1 VLRRSVRLLLLFWV
15 AALVAAPLSAR
26 DWFVNNFGGDDT
38 FSGLVATTG
47 TQDGP
52 FRTIARALR
61 ACGAGDRIVLADS
74 GQPYRESAS
83 LVGGNHSGLPGHP
96 FILEGNGATLDG
108 RLPIPPEVWESYH
121 GAVFRFNP
129 RRLAYQQLYLNNVPA
144 LRHPTERGG
153 SLPKLAPLEWF
164 LDGGYLYF
172 RIEDER
178 MIDDY
183 ALSCAAHTTGLTLYK
198 VHDVVIQNLTI
209 QGYQIDGVQVHDAV
223 ECLLGGITSR
233 GNGRSGVA
241 VIGASRATIDQCVL
255 GDNAEAQLL
264 VEYPAR
270 VKVLDCDLL
279 PKTAPAILNREG
291 EVTVDGQPHV
301 E

>member
-1 VLRRSVRLLLLFWV
+1 VLRISLRILTLTFVLGCCLG
-15 AALVAAPLSAR
+15 PLPAR

-47 TQDGP
+47 TPDGP
-52 FRTIARALR
+52 FRTLGRALR

-83 LVGGNHSGLPGHP
+83 LVGGHHSGLPGHP
-96 FILEGNGATLDG
+96 FVIEGNGATLDG
-108 RLPIPPEVWESYH
+108 RLPIPPEVWKSYH

-144 LRHPTERGG
+144 LRHPTGRGG
-153 SLPKLAPLEWF
+153 ALPKLAPLEWF

-183 ALSCAAHTTGLTLYK
+183 ALSCAAHTVGLTLYK

-209 QGYQIDGVQVHDAV
+209 QGYQIDGIQVHDAV

-241 VIGASRATIDQCVL
+241 VVGASRATIDGCVL

-264 VEYPAR
+264 VEYPAQAN
-270 VKVLDCDLL
+270 VLDCDLL
-279 PKTAPAILNREG
+279 PKTAPAILNRG
-291 EVTVDGQPHV
+291 GDVTVDGKAHA

>member
-1 VLRRSVRLLLLFWV
+1 MTCRLMRILSLFCAV
-15 AALVAAPLSAR
+15 AFVATPLTAR

-52 FRTIARALR
+52 FRTIGRALR

-74 GQPYRESAS
+74 GEPYLESAS
-83 LVGGNHSGLPGHP
+83 LVGGHHSGLPGHP
-96 FILEGNGATLDG
+96 FVIEGNGATLDG
-108 RLPIPPEVWESYH
+108 RLPISPEVWESYH

-129 RRLAYQQLYLNNVPA
+129 RRLAYQQLYLNNVPTQ
-144 LRHPTERGG
+144 RRPTGRVGA
-153 SLPKLAPLEWF
+153 LPKLAPLEWF

-198 VHDVVIQNLTI
+198 VRDVVIQNLTI
-209 QGYQIDGVQVHDAV
+209 QGYQIDGIQVHDAV
-223 ECLLGGITSR
+223 DCLLGGITSR

-241 VIGASRATIDQCVL
+241 VVGASRTTIDQCVL

-270 VKVLDCDLL
+270 VTVLDSDLL
-279 PKTAPAILNREG
+279 PKTAPAIVNRSG
-291 EVTVDGQPHV
+291 DVTIDGKPHA